1 MSTAQPELLVL
12 AWGNVSRGD
21 DALGP
26 RCMAALREAL
36 PSPLQNNVEFLED
49 YQLQV
54 EFALD
59 LVGRKHVLF
68 IDASVDCKAPFEVRE
83 ALPGKDCS
91 ISSHALSPEA
101 LLQVFKTLQNQA
113 PPPATVLAIRATSFE
128 LGEPMSAAAELN
140 LAAARQWALEWI
152 QALHKYPMEP
162 PKADRMEG

>member
-1 MSTAQPELLVL
+1 MSSTVPELLVL
-12 AWGNVSRGD
+12 GWGNLSRGD

-36 PSPLQNNVEFLED
+36 PSPLLNNVGFLED

-59 LVGRKHVLF
+59 LVGRKQVLF
-68 IDASVDCKAPFEVRE
+68 IDASVDCEAPFEVRK
-83 ALPGKDCS
+83 ALPRNDSS

-101 LLQVFKTLQNQA
+101 LLQVFVTLQGQT

-128 LGEPMSAAAELN
+128 LGEPMTAAAELN
-140 LAAARQWALEWI
+140 LAAASQWALDWI
-152 QALHKYPMEP
+152 QAQHKYPMEQ
-162 PKADRMEG
+162 PKTDRMEE